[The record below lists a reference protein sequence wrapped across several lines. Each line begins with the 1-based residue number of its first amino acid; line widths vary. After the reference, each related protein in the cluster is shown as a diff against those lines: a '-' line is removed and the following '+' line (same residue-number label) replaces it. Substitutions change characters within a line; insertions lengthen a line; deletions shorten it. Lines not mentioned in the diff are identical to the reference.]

1 MDDETDAVAVVEAL
15 YAAMASRDFDRLFA
29 LVDPEVV
36 VTQDP
41 RLPWGGRFEGHD
53 GLATFAAALTGAI
66 DSQVE
71 IESLFAT
78 DAEVVQCGRTR
89 GTVRG
94 TDVRFDIPEVHRW
107 EIRAGRAVRAH
118 FAIDTEAMLA
128 ALAAPAEACP
138 ECGFVW
144 AAVPAATVAAR
155 VRAGSEAIVDT
166 LRRAPDAA
174 AMRPAP
180 DVWSGL
186 EYAAHVR
193 DVMLNVRDRLVV
205 GIAED
210 TPDFKPL
217 YRDVRVDVGLYGGDD
232 TDTVAA
238 EVVMAADLFGR
249 TFDRLTA
256 EQLARPVR
264 YAFPTLGLRTNAW
277 MGQQVVHE
285 VEHHLGDVTRGLAG

>member
-1 MDDETDAVAVVEAL
+1 MDDGAAVAVVEAL

-36 VTQDP
+36 ITQDP

-53 GLATFAAALTGAI
+53 GLATFAAALTAAI
-66 DSQVE
+66 DSQVA
-71 IESLFAT
+71 IESLFAA
-78 DAEVVQCGRTR
+78 DDEVVQCGRTR

-107 EIRAGRAVRAH
+107 EVRDGRAVRAH
-118 FAIDTEAMLA
+118 FAIDTDAMLE

-144 AAVPAATVAAR
+144 AAIPAASVGGR
-155 VRAGSEAIVDT
+155 VRAGSDAIAAA
-166 LRRAPDAA
+166 LAGAGDAA
-174 AMRPAP
+174 TTRPAP

-193 DVMLNVRDRLVV
+193 DVMLHLRDRLVV

-217 YRDVRVDVGLYGGDD
+217 YRDVRVDAGLYAGDD
-232 TDTVAA
+232 VATVAT
-238 EVVMAADLFGR
+238 EVATAADLFAR
-249 TFDRLTA
+249 TFDRLTD

-264 YAFPTLGLRTNAW
+264 YAYPTLGLRTVRW

-285 VEHHLGDVTRGLAG
+285 VEHHLGDITRVLAD